1 MSLKRNSRRDNFQG
15 GDRIQGRK
23 ERDYEN
29 LRRTIAAFM
38 DYVPADQETATNVKA
53 IAE

>member
-1 MSLKRNSRRDNFQG
+1 MSLRRNTRRDNFQG
-15 GDRIQGRK
+15 ATESK
-23 ERDYEN
+23 EGKKETKN
-29 LRRTIAAFM
+29 LRRKIAAFM